1 MNVYFCK
8 NIHGKTSD
16 NIARAQTRFFLLF
29 RKAKMF
35 NFHTI
40 CGKYITRPITATE
53 NEYRGYYIKR
63 NPMLNTVK

>member
-16 NIARAQTRFFLLF
+16 NIARAQTRCFLLF

-35 NFHTI
+35 NFAPSVGNILKTKI
-40 CGKYITRPITATE
+40 PIIATE
-53 NEYRGYYIKR
+53 NEYRDY
-63 NPMLNTVK
+63 L